1 MAGAPP
7 KNRVLATVDRD
18 TKATPE
24 TQELFDEATGRL
36 HNLEHTDLDRDS
48 AYRELVADI
57 EHRSRKGTKSPYTA
71 EHKLQVA
78 LAYVVTGSSKDS
90 SKLTGVPAATIR
102 TWKSISPWWPRAVEI
117 AHMVKRE
124 GTDATYQKIQ
134 DAANREVLDRID
146 EGDHRLMATGEIKR
160 VPISG
165 KDLMTISGIAR
176 DKQSILRGQPT
187 SITAKESDNDRLE
200 ALADKITK
208 AVQASG
214 RVIEGVVL
222 KDDDN

>member
-1 MAGAPP
+1 MAGATK

-18 TKATPE
+18 SKITPE
-24 TQELFDEATGRL
+24 TQDLFDEATGQL
-36 HNLEHTDLDRDS
+36 HSLEHTDLQRDS

-57 EHRSRKGTKSPYTA
+57 AQRSKRGGRTQYTA
-71 EHKLQVA
+71 EHKLQAA
-78 LAYVVTGSSKDS
+78 LAYVVTSSSKDA

-102 TWKSISPWWPRAVEI
+102 TWKSAAPWWPRAVEI

-124 GTDATYQKIQ
+124 GTDAAYQQIQ
-134 DAANREVLDRID
+134 DAANTEVIDRIRD
-146 EGDHRLMATGEIKR
+146 GDHRLMTTGEIKR

-187 SITAKESDNDRLE
+187 SITEKVSDNDRLE

-208 AVQASG
+208 AVQNSG

-222 KDDDN
+222 KDE